1 MASLRDCARCIR
13 EEAAD
18 GIAWI
23 AVWKEGRSWKA
34 EAIFPDDFYLESG
47 CMILSTDDLAVVQEA
62 VKADPNAI
70 FVNGYYSNIGC
81 YEDDSLPDVQILA
94 DALRWQYED
103 CHPLISEWELKES
116 VIDNK

>member
-1 MASLRDCARCIR
+1 MASLRNCARYIR

-23 AVWKEGRSWKA
+23 ALWKEGRSWKV

-47 CMILSTDDLAVVQEA
+47 SMVLFSEDLAIVREA
-62 VKADPNAI
+62 MKADPNAI

-81 YEDDSLPDVQILA
+81 YEDGEMPDVQVLA

-103 CHPLISEWELKES
+103 CHPLISEWELKEA
-116 VIDNK
+116 V

>member
-1 MASLRDCARCIR
+1 MESLRNCARNIR

-23 AVWKEGRSWKA
+23 AVWKVGRSWNA
-34 EAIFPDDFYLESG
+34 EAIFPDDFHLESG
-47 CMILSTDDLAVVQEA
+47 SMVLEADDLALVREA

-70 FVNGYYSNIGC
+70 FVNGYYSSIGC
-81 YEDDSLPDVQILA
+81 CEDGEMPDVQTLT

-103 CHPLISEWELKES
+103 CHPLISEWQLKE
-116 VIDNK
+116 VV